1 MNIAILGAGNIG
13 GTLAEGF
20 AKKGHRI
27 VLGVR
32 NPDDFKAD
40 ALLATYPS
48 ITAHS
53 VSEAALVADL
63 IIVSTPSK
71 AVVEVANQ
79 IGSAKGKYIVD
90 ATNGPIGTPDY
101 PNAVAALKAIT
112 DCSDVV
118 KCFNTTGFENLKN
131 PSYNGEGIDLF
142 MAGSSQEAKETVRL
156 LALELGFSECY
167 DLGDD
172 AKIGL
177 VEQLAFAWVTLA
189 FASGLGRNFAL
200 KVVKR

>member
-1 MNIAILGAGNIG
+1 MNIAIIGAGNIG

-27 VLGVR
+27 FLGVR
-32 NPDDFKAD
+32 NPNSVKAD

-48 ITAHS
+48 ITAHAIA
-53 VSEAALVADL
+53 EAAQAADL
-63 IIVSTPSK
+63 LIISTPAK
-71 AVVEVANQ
+71 AVVEVAQQ
-79 IGSAKGKYIVD
+79 IGSASGKYLVD

-112 DCSDVV
+112 GSANVV
-118 KCFNTTGFENLKN
+118 KCFNTTGFENLGN

-142 MAGSSQEAKETVRL
+142 MAGNSHEAKETVRL
-156 LALELGFSECY
+156 LALELGFAECY

-172 AKIGL
+172 TKIGL
-177 VEQLAFAWVTLA
+177 VEQLAFVWVALA
-189 FASGLGRNFAL
+189 FGTGLGRNVAL
-200 KVVKR
+200 KIVKR